1 MKNKVPIY
9 SGLYIALAI
18 ITVFAFF
25 ELWPLP
31 ARPPSF
37 GYTVFFVCF
46 LEALVFLFPILAQS
60 GLIDKTKGEKTY
72 LVVLAN
78 FISIYIF
85 ISLVLLVV
93 GTLTVTAFPKL
104 IYILTLGFTVLFGFV
119 TFLYWNLTETQDQRE
134 ILDDQKRVEKK
145 FLANDFEKVFLK
157 YKDCVSLLSP
167 QSREKLSDQFDI
179 LRKRFETMSPG
190 NTVDGL
196 EKIEE
201 SVSENIKKLVS
212 LFDSIESSE
221 ERENIEKAILN
232 ELDILK
238 ENLKLRESILRV

>member
-1 MKNKVPIY
+1 MKNKILIY
-9 SGLYIALAI
+9 SGLYIALAL

-25 ELWPLP
+25 ELWPI
-31 ARPPSF
+31 AVRPSSF
-37 GYTVFFVCF
+37 GYTVFFVCY
-46 LEALVFLFPILAQS
+46 LEALVFLFPILVQS

-85 ISLVLLVV
+85 ISLILLVV
-93 GTLTVTAFPKL
+93 GTLIVTAFPKL

-119 TFLYWNLTETQDQRE
+119 TFLYWNLTETQDKRE
-134 ILDDQKRVEKK
+134 IQDDQKRVEKK
-145 FLANDFEKVFLK
+145 FLDNDFEKVFLK
-157 YKDCVSLLSP
+157 YKDCDGLLS
-167 QSREKLSDQFDI
+167 QNSRDKLNDQFDI

-190 NTVDGL
+190 KSVYGL

-201 SVSENIKKLVS
+201 SISENIKKLIS

-221 ERENIEKAILN
+221 ERENVEKSILN
-232 ELDILK
+232 ELEKLK
-238 ENLKLRESILRV
+238 GNLKLRESILRV

>member
-1 MKNKVPIY
+1 MKNKVLIY
-9 SGLYIALAI
+9 SGLYIALAL
-18 ITVFAFF
+18 ITVFTFF
-25 ELWPLP
+25 ELWPLS

-85 ISLVLLVV
+85 VSLVLLVA
-93 GTLTVTAFPKL
+93 GTLTATTYPKL
-104 IYILTLGFTVLFGFV
+104 IYILTLGFTVSFGFV
-119 TFLYWNLTETQDQRE
+119 TFLYWNLTETQDKRE

-145 FLANDFEKVFLK
+145 FLVNDFEKVFLK
-157 YKDCVSLLSP
+157 YKDCEGLLS
-167 QSREKLSDQFDI
+167 QKSLEKLSDQFDI

-190 NTVDGL
+190 KSVDGL
-196 EKIEE
+196 EKIEK
-201 SVSENIKKLVS
+201 SVSDNINKLIS
-212 LFDSIESSE
+212 LFDSIESAE
-221 ERENIEKAILN
+221 ERENLEKSILN